1 MRLMGLKTIKC
12 ASTPEINLIY
22 IRYENFN
29 FFFTNHSKMH
39 AVSYI
44 ETHIWCYQVN
54 LVRSY
59 RYRYI
64 FKSETFFLLV
74 RTLQQHVKSIFELPR
89 QSLICKQLP

>member
-44 ETHIWCYQVN
+44 E
-54 LVRSY
+54 RSY

-74 RTLQQHVKSIFELPR
+74 RTLHQHVKSIFELPR

>member
-44 ETHIWCYQVN
+44 ETHICCYQVN

-74 RTLQQHVKSIFELPR
+74 RTLHQHVKSIFELPR

>member
-1 MRLMGLKTIKC
+1 
-12 ASTPEINLIY
+12 
-22 IRYENFN
+22 
-29 FFFTNHSKMH
+29 MH

-59 RYRYI
+59 RYRYV
-64 FKSETFFLLV
+64 FLLV
-74 RTLQQHVKSIFELPR
+74 RTHHQHEKSIFELPR